1 MIAKMMR
8 DQLDLVDEDVTVVHG
23 IVEHG
28 DGRGRRLGF
37 PTANIRGIDNV
48 RRDGVYAGTVQV
60 DPADDGPTYVS
71 AISVGHRPTYYGK
84 DGLRLLEANLLDFTG
99 DLYDHEV
106 HIELHVRLRPQHG
119 YVDTPTLVRQLH
131 LDVEAT
137 RAWALSNGLQ
147 RLLAGEPT
155 EPDALVLSRA
165 RRRVTRAAA
174 GDHRAK
180 ARARAA
186 RHTELIAQAV
196 LDAQPHQLTHQWVA
210 VCTGIPVGY
219 LTWRFPT
226 VDDLTALARQ

>member
-1 MIAKMMR
+1 MTAKLMR
-8 DQLDLVDEDVTVVHG
+8 DTLDPVDEEVIVVHG

-28 DGRGRRLGF
+28 DERGRQLGF

-60 DPADDGPTYVS
+60 DPAGDGPTYVS
-71 AISVGHRPTYYGK
+71 AVSVGHRPTYYGK

-106 HIELHVRLRPQHG
+106 RIELHVRLRPQHK

-147 RLLAGEPT
+147 HLLADEPT
-155 EPDALVLSRA
+155 GPDRPDRSRA

-186 RHTELIAQAV
+186 RRTELIAQAV

-210 VCTGIPVGY
+210 LCTGIPVGY

-226 VDDLTALARQ
+226 VDDLTALAR